1 MKIVKLR
8 GVHYLSFKGIT
19 LTMNQPFIEATD
31 EVLDTLSEYI
41 KLGFLEVKEKD
52 EEDKTDEYEPTDMSM
67 EEAMFE
73 GAAEVSEDIVRYPS
87 LEELQAMTK
96 KELFEVLD
104 KYQIKYQ
111 PTMKK
116 DELIKLILS

>member
-8 GVHYLSFKGIT
+8 GVHYLSYKGIT

-31 EVLDTLSEYI
+31 EVLTALSEYI

-73 GAAEVSEDIVRYPS
+73 DDNKVENIERYPS
-87 LEELQAMTK
+87 LEELQGMTK

-111 PTMKK
+111 QTMKK
-116 DELIKLILS
+116 DELINLILA

>member
-8 GVHYLSFKGIT
+8 GVHYLSYKGIT

-31 EVLDTLSEYI
+31 EVLNTLSEYI
-41 KLGFLEVKEKD
+41 KLGFLEIKEKD
-52 EEDKTDEYEPTDMSM
+52 EGDKTDEYEPTDMSM

-73 GAAEVSEDIVRYPS
+73 DDGEVENIERYPS
-87 LEELQAMTK
+87 LEELQGMTK

-116 DELIKLILS
+116 DELIKLILA

>member
-1 MKIVKLR
+1 MKIVKLK
-8 GVHYLSFKGIT
+8 GVHYLSYKGIT

-31 EVLDTLSEYI
+31 EVLEALADYI
-41 KLGFLEVKEKD
+41 RLGFIEIKEKD
-52 EEDKTDEYEPTDMSM
+52 EEDKTDEYKPTDMSM

-73 GAAEVSEDIVRYPS
+73 DDNEVENIERFPS

-104 KYQIKYQ
+104 KHQIKYQ
-111 PTMKK
+111 STMKK
-116 DELIKLILS
+116 DELIKLILA

>member
-1 MKIVKLR
+1 MKIVKLK
-8 GVHYLSFKGIT
+8 GVHYLSYKGIT
-19 LTMNQPFIEATD
+19 LTMNQPFVEATD
-31 EVLDTLSEYI
+31 EVLNTLSEYI
-41 KLGFLEVKEKD
+41 KLGFLEIKEKD
-52 EEDKTDEYEPTDMSM
+52 EDDKTDEYEPTDMSM

-73 GAAEVSEDIVRYPS
+73 DDNEIENIERYPS
-87 LEELQAMTK
+87 LEELQGMTK

-116 DELIKLILS
+116 DELIKLILA

>member
-19 LTMNQPFIEATD
+19 LTMNQPFVEATD
-31 EVLDTLSEYI
+31 EVLNSLSEYI

-73 GAAEVSEDIVRYPS
+73 DDGEVENIERYPS
-87 LEELQAMTK
+87 LEELQEMTK

-111 PTMKK
+111 QTMKK
-116 DELIKLILS
+116 DELIKLILA

>member
-19 LTMNQPFIEATD
+19 FTMNQPFVEATD
-31 EVLDTLSEYI
+31 EVLNSLSEYI

-73 GAAEVSEDIVRYPS
+73 DDDEVENIERYPS
-87 LEELQAMTK
+87 LEELQEMTK

-111 PTMKK
+111 QTMKK
-116 DELIKLILS
+116 DELIKLILA

>member
-8 GVHYLSFKGIT
+8 GVHYLSYKGIT

-31 EVLDTLSEYI
+31 EVLNTLSEYI
-41 KLGFLEVKEKD
+41 KLGFLEIKEKD
-52 EEDKTDEYEPTDMSM
+52 EGDKTDEYEPTDMSM

-73 GAAEVSEDIVRYPS
+73 DDGEVENIERYPS
-87 LEELQAMTK
+87 LEELQEMTK

-111 PTMKK
+111 QTMKK
-116 DELIKLILS
+116 DELIKLILA

>member
-19 LTMNQPFIEATD
+19 LTMNQPFVEATD
-31 EVLDTLSEYI
+31 EVLDALSEYI
-41 KLGFLEVKEKD
+41 KLGFIEVKEKD
-52 EEDKTDEYEPTDMSM
+52 EDDKTDEYEPTDMSM

-73 GAAEVSEDIVRYPS
+73 DSNDISENIERYPS

-111 PTMKK
+111 QTMKK
-116 DELIKLILS
+116 DELINLILS

>member
-8 GVHYLSFKGIT
+8 GVHYLSYKGIT

-31 EVLDTLSEYI
+31 EVLNTLSEYI
-41 KLGFLEVKEKD
+41 KLGFLEIKEKD
-52 EEDKTDEYEPTDMSM
+52 EGDKTDEYEPTDMSM
-67 EEAMFE
+67 EEAMY
-73 GAAEVSEDIVRYPS
+73 EDDGEIENIERYPS
-87 LEELQAMTK
+87 LEELQGMTK

-111 PTMKK
+111 QTMKK
-116 DELIKLILS
+116 DELIKLILA

>member
-8 GVHYLSFKGIT
+8 GVHYLSYKGIT
-19 LTMNQPFIEATD
+19 LTMNQPFVEATD

-41 KLGFLEVKEKD
+41 KLGFLEIKEKD
-52 EEDKTDEYEPTDMSM
+52 EDDKTDEYEPTDMSM

-73 GAAEVSEDIVRYPS
+73 DDNEIKNIERYPS

-96 KELFEVLD
+96 KELFEVLE

-116 DELIKLILS
+116 DELIKLILA

>member
-8 GVHYLSFKGIT
+8 GVHYLSYKGIT

-31 EVLDTLSEYI
+31 EVLNTLSEYI
-41 KLGFLEVKEKD
+41 KLGFLEIKEKD
-52 EEDKTDEYEPTDMSM
+52 EGDKTDEYEPTDMSM
-67 EEAMFE
+67 EEAMY
-73 GAAEVSEDIVRYPS
+73 EDDGEIENIERYPS
-87 LEELQAMTK
+87 LEELQGMTK

-116 DELIKLILS
+116 DELIKLILA

>member
-8 GVHYLSFKGIT
+8 GVHYLSYKGIT

-31 EVLDTLSEYI
+31 EVLTALSEYI

-73 GAAEVSEDIVRYPS
+73 DDNKVENIERYPS
-87 LEELQAMTK
+87 LEDLQGMTK

-111 PTMKK
+111 QTMKK
-116 DELIKLILS
+116 DELINLILA